1 MQSLLSVAVSNLLS
15 SKAKGVPMFEILFFA
30 SLIYLFLNR
39 KKRRKRGLDNELK
52 DLLQSSSDSTGIAL
66 DIKNYLL
73 RVLDD
78 DKNDR
83 EKFNDDQLAEAQRIF
98 DRAGPSAFFWM
109 TEIAA
114 QMTLLATA
122 QMNGIPTNVNYEL
135 KEGATPEQIIDAV
148 VKI

>member
-1 MQSLLSVAVSNLLS
+1 
-15 SKAKGVPMFEILFFA
+15 MFETLFFA

-39 KKRRKRGLDNELK
+39 KKRRRRGLDSELK
-52 DLLQSSSDSTGIAL
+52 ELLQSSNDSTGIAL

-122 QMNGIPTNVNYEL
+122 QINGIPTNVNYEV

>member
-1 MQSLLSVAVSNLLS
+1 
-15 SKAKGVPMFEILFFA
+15 MFETLFFA
-30 SLIYLFLNR
+30 SLIYLFINR
-39 KKRRKRGLDNELK
+39 KKRPKRGLDNELK
-52 DLLQSSSDSTGIAL
+52 ELLQSSSDATGIAL

-83 EKFNDDQLAEAQRIF
+83 EKFNDQQLAEAQRIF

-122 QMNGIPTNVNYEL
+122 QLNGIPTNVNHEL
-135 KEGATPEQIIDAV
+135 REGATPEQVIDAV

>member
-1 MQSLLSVAVSNLLS
+1 
-15 SKAKGVPMFEILFFA
+15 MFEILFFT

-39 KKRRKRGLDNELK
+39 KKRRKRGLDSELK
-52 DLLQSSSDSTGIAL
+52 DLLQSSNDSTGIAL

-83 EKFNDDQLAEAQRIF
+83 EKFSDDQLAEAQRIF

-122 QMNGIPTNVNYEL
+122 QINGIPTNVNQDL
-135 KEGATPEQIIDAV
+135 KEGATPEKVIDAV

>member
-1 MQSLLSVAVSNLLS
+1 
-15 SKAKGVPMFEILFFA
+15 MFETLFFA

-39 KKRRKRGLDNELK
+39 KKRRKRGLDSELK
-52 DLLQSSSDSTGIAL
+52 ELLQSSNDSTGIAL

-83 EKFNDDQLAEAQRIF
+83 EKFSDQQLAEAQRIF

-122 QMNGIPTNVNYEL
+122 QINGIPTNVNQDL
-135 KEGATPEQIIDAV
+135 KEGATPEKVIDAV

>member
-1 MQSLLSVAVSNLLS
+1 
-15 SKAKGVPMFEILFFA
+15 MFETLFFA

-39 KKRRKRGLDNELK
+39 KKRRKPTLDTELK
-52 DLLQSSSDSTGIAL
+52 DLLQSSSDATGIAL
-66 DIKNYLL
+66 DIKNYLK

-83 EKFNDDQLAEAQRIF
+83 EKFNDSQLAEAERIY

-122 QMNGIPTNVNYEL
+122 QLNGIPTNINYEV
-135 KEGATPEQIIDAV
+135 KEGATPEQVIDAV

>member
-1 MQSLLSVAVSNLLS
+1 
-15 SKAKGVPMFEILFFA
+15 MFETLFFA

-39 KKRRKRGLDNELK
+39 KRRRRRGLDSELK
-52 DLLQSSSDSTGIAL
+52 ELLQSSDDSTGIAL

-83 EKFNDDQLAEAQRIF
+83 EKFNDDQLDEAQRIF

-122 QMNGIPTNVNYEL
+122 QINGIPTNVNYEV

>member
-1 MQSLLSVAVSNLLS
+1 MQ
-15 SKAKGVPMFEILFFA
+15 GVPMFEFLFLFTV
-30 SLIYLFLNR
+30 IYLFVKR
-39 KKRRKRGLDNELK
+39 KKRGKKSLDPELK
-52 DLLQSSSDSTGIAL
+52 DLLESSTDATGIAL

-83 EKFNDDQLAEAQRIF
+83 EKFSDQQLAEAQRIF
-98 DRAGPSAFFWM
+98 DRAGPSSLFWM

-122 QMNGIPTNVNYEL
+122 QLNGIPTNVGVEV
-135 KEGATPEQIIDAV
+135 KEGATPEEIIDAV

>member
-1 MQSLLSVAVSNLLS
+1 
-15 SKAKGVPMFEILFFA
+15 MFETLFFA

-39 KKRRKRGLDNELK
+39 KKRRKPNLDTELK
-52 DLLQSSSDSTGIAL
+52 DLLQSSSDATGIAL
-66 DIKNYLL
+66 DIKNYLK

-83 EKFNDDQLAEAQRIF
+83 EKFNDSQLSEAERIY
-98 DRAGPSAFFWM
+98 DRAGPSSLFWM

-122 QMNGIPTNVNYEL
+122 QLNGIPTNVNYEL
-135 KEGATPEQIIDAV
+135 KEGASPEQVIDAV

>member
-1 MQSLLSVAVSNLLS
+1 
-15 SKAKGVPMFEILFFA
+15 
-30 SLIYLFLNR
+30 
-39 KKRRKRGLDNELK
+39 
-52 DLLQSSSDSTGIAL
+52 
-66 DIKNYLL
+66 L

-122 QMNGIPTNVNYEL
+122 QINGIPTNVNQDL
-135 KEGATPEQIIDAV
+135 KEGATPEKVIDAV

>member
-1 MQSLLSVAVSNLLS
+1 
-15 SKAKGVPMFEILFFA
+15 MFETLFFA

-39 KKRRKRGLDNELK
+39 KKRPKRGLDNELK
-52 DLLQSSSDSTGIAL
+52 DLLKSSADATGIAL
-66 DIKNYLL
+66 DIKNFLL

-83 EKFNDDQLAEAQRIF
+83 EKFNDQQLAEAQRIY

-122 QMNGIPTNVNYEL
+122 QINGIPTNVNYEL
-135 KEGATPEQIIDAV
+135 KDGATPEQIIDAV

>member
-1 MQSLLSVAVSNLLS
+1 
-15 SKAKGVPMFEILFFA
+15 MFEILFFT

-39 KKRRKRGLDNELK
+39 KNRRKPNLDTELK
-52 DLLQSSSDSTGIAL
+52 DLLHSSSDATGIAL
-66 DIKNYLL
+66 DIKNYLI

-98 DRAGPSAFFWM
+98 DRAGPSSLFWM
-109 TEIAA
+109 AEIAA

-122 QMNGIPTNVNYEL
+122 QLNGIPTNINYEV
-135 KEGATPEQIIDAV
+135 KEGATPEQVIDAV

>member
-1 MQSLLSVAVSNLLS
+1 MQ
-15 SKAKGVPMFEILFFA
+15 MFEILFFA

-39 KKRRKRGLDNELK
+39 KKRRKPNLDTELK
-52 DLLQSSSDSTGIAL
+52 DLLKSSSDATGIAL
-66 DIKNYLL
+66 DIKNYLK

-83 EKFNDDQLAEAQRIF
+83 EKFNDSQLAEAERIY

-122 QMNGIPTNVNYEL
+122 QINSIPTNINYEL
-135 KEGATPEQIIDAV
+135 QEGATPEQVIDAV

>member
-1 MQSLLSVAVSNLLS
+1 
-15 SKAKGVPMFEILFFA
+15 MFETLFFA

-39 KKRRKRGLDNELK
+39 KKRRRRGLDSELK
-52 DLLQSSSDSTGIAL
+52 ELLQSSDDSTGIAL

-122 QMNGIPTNVNYEL
+122 QINGIPTNVNYEV

>member
-1 MQSLLSVAVSNLLS
+1 
-15 SKAKGVPMFEILFFA
+15 MFEILFFT

-39 KKRRKRGLDNELK
+39 KKRRNVTLDNELK
-52 DLLQSSSDSTGIAL
+52 DLLHSSSDASGIAL
-66 DIKNYLL
+66 DIKNYLI

-98 DRAGPSAFFWM
+98 DRAGPSSLFWM

-122 QMNGIPTNVNYEL
+122 QMNGIPTNVNYEV

>member
-1 MQSLLSVAVSNLLS
+1 
-15 SKAKGVPMFEILFFA
+15 MFETLFFA

-39 KKRRKRGLDNELK
+39 KKRRKPSLDTELK
-52 DLLQSSSDSTGIAL
+52 DLLQSSTDATGIAL
-66 DIKNYLL
+66 DIKNYLK

-83 EKFNDDQLAEAQRIF
+83 EKFNDSQLAEAERIY

-114 QMTLLATA
+114 QMNLLATA
-122 QMNGIPTNVNYEL
+122 QLNGIPTNINYEV
-135 KEGATPEQIIDAV
+135 KEGATPEQGIDAV

>member
-1 MQSLLSVAVSNLLS
+1 
-15 SKAKGVPMFEILFFA
+15 MFETLFFA

-39 KKRRKRGLDNELK
+39 KKRPKRGLDNELK
-52 DLLQSSSDSTGIAL
+52 DLLQSSADATGIAL
-66 DIKNYLL
+66 DIKNFLL

-83 EKFNDDQLAEAQRIF
+83 EKFNDQQLAEAQRIF
-98 DRAGPSAFFWM
+98 DRAGPSSFFWM

-122 QMNGIPTNVNYEL
+122 QLNGIPTNINHEL
-135 KEGATPEQIIDAV
+135 KEGATPEQVIDAV

>member
-1 MQSLLSVAVSNLLS
+1 
-15 SKAKGVPMFEILFFA
+15 MFETLFFA

-52 DLLQSSSDSTGIAL
+52 DLLQASSDSTGIAL

-83 EKFNDDQLAEAQRIF
+83 EKFNDQQLDEAKRIY

>member
-1 MQSLLSVAVSNLLS
+1 
-15 SKAKGVPMFEILFFA
+15 MFETLFFA

-39 KKRRKRGLDNELK
+39 KKRRKRGLDSELK
-52 DLLQSSSDSTGIAL
+52 ELLQSSNDSTGIAL

-98 DRAGPSAFFWM
+98 DRAGPRAFFWM

-122 QMNGIPTNVNYEL
+122 QINGIPTNVNYEV

>member
-1 MQSLLSVAVSNLLS
+1 
-15 SKAKGVPMFEILFFA
+15 MFETLFFT
-30 SLIYLFLNR
+30 SLIYLFLTR
-39 KKRRKRGLDNELK
+39 KRRRKPNLDTELK

-66 DIKNYLL
+66 DIKNYLI

-83 EKFNDDQLAEAQRIF
+83 EKFNDEQLAEAQRIF
-98 DRAGPSAFFWM
+98 DRAGPSSLFWM

-114 QMTLLATA
+114 QMTLLASA
-122 QMNGIPTNVNYEL
+122 QLNGIPTNINYEV
-135 KEGATPEQIIDAV
+135 KEGATPEQVIDAV

>member
-1 MQSLLSVAVSNLLS
+1 
-15 SKAKGVPMFEILFFA
+15 MFETLFFA

-39 KKRRKRGLDNELK
+39 KKRRKPSLDTELK
-52 DLLQSSSDSTGIAL
+52 DLLQSSSDATGIAL
-66 DIKNYLL
+66 DIKNYLK

-83 EKFNDDQLAEAQRIF
+83 EKFNDAQLAEAERIY

-122 QMNGIPTNVNYEL
+122 QLNGIPTNINYEV

>member
-1 MQSLLSVAVSNLLS
+1 
-15 SKAKGVPMFEILFFA
+15 MFEILFFT

-39 KKRRKRGLDNELK
+39 KKRRRPNLDTELK
-52 DLLQSSSDSTGIAL
+52 DLLQSSSDATGIAL

-98 DRAGPSAFFWM
+98 DRAGPSSLFWM

-122 QMNGIPTNVNYEL
+122 QLNGIPTNINYEV

>member
-1 MQSLLSVAVSNLLS
+1 
-15 SKAKGVPMFEILFFA
+15 MFEILFFT

-39 KKRRKRGLDNELK
+39 KKRRRVTLDTELK
-52 DLLQSSSDSTGIAL
+52 DLLHSSSDATGIAL
-66 DIKNYLL
+66 DIKNYLI

-83 EKFNDDQLAEAQRIF
+83 EKFSDDQLAEAQRIF
-98 DRAGPSAFFWM
+98 DRAGPSSLFWM

-122 QMNGIPTNVNYEL
+122 QINGIPTNVNYEV

>member
-1 MQSLLSVAVSNLLS
+1 
-15 SKAKGVPMFEILFFA
+15 MFEILFFT

-39 KKRRKRGLDNELK
+39 KKRRKVTLDTELK
-52 DLLQSSSDSTGIAL
+52 DLLHSSSDATGIAL
-66 DIKNYLL
+66 DIKNYLI

-98 DRAGPSAFFWM
+98 DRAGPSSLFWM
-109 TEIAA
+109 TEIAE

-122 QMNGIPTNVNYEL
+122 QMNGIPTNVNYEV

>member
-1 MQSLLSVAVSNLLS
+1 
-15 SKAKGVPMFEILFFA
+15 MFETLFFA

-39 KKRRKRGLDNELK
+39 KKRRKPNLDNELK
-52 DLLQSSSDSTGIAL
+52 DLLQSSSDATGIAL
-66 DIKNYLL
+66 DIKNYLK

-83 EKFNDDQLAEAQRIF
+83 EKFNDAQLAEADRIY
-98 DRAGPSAFFWM
+98 DRAGPSSLFWM

-122 QMNGIPTNVNYEL
+122 QLNGIPTNINYEV

>member
-1 MQSLLSVAVSNLLS
+1 
-15 SKAKGVPMFEILFFA
+15 MFEILFFA

-122 QMNGIPTNVNYEL
+122 QMNGIPTNVNSEL

>member
-1 MQSLLSVAVSNLLS
+1 
-15 SKAKGVPMFEILFFA
+15 MFEILFFT
-30 SLIYLFLNR
+30 SLVYLFLNR
-39 KKRRKRGLDNELK
+39 KKRPKRGLDNELK
-52 DLLQSSSDSTGIAL
+52 ELLQSSSDATGIAL
-66 DIKNYLL
+66 DIKNYLK

-83 EKFNDDQLAEAQRIF
+83 EKFNDAQLAEAERIY

-122 QMNGIPTNVNYEL
+122 QLNGIPTNINYEL
-135 KEGATPEQIIDAV
+135 KESATPEQIVDAV

>member
-1 MQSLLSVAVSNLLS
+1 
-15 SKAKGVPMFEILFFA
+15 MFEILFFT
-30 SLIYLFLNR
+30 SLMYLFLNR
-39 KKRRKRGLDNELK
+39 TKRRKVTLDTELK
-52 DLLQSSSDSTGIAL
+52 DLLHSSSDATGIAL
-66 DIKNYLL
+66 DIKNYLI

-98 DRAGPSAFFWM
+98 DRAGPSSLFWM

-122 QMNGIPTNVNYEL
+122 QMNGIPTNVNYEV

>member
-1 MQSLLSVAVSNLLS
+1 
-15 SKAKGVPMFEILFFA
+15 MFETLFFA

-39 KKRRKRGLDNELK
+39 KKRRKRGLDSELK
-52 DLLQSSSDSTGIAL
+52 ELLQSSNDSTGIAL

-122 QMNGIPTNVNYEL
+122 QMNGIPTNVNYEV

>member
-1 MQSLLSVAVSNLLS
+1 
-15 SKAKGVPMFEILFFA
+15 MFEILFFT

-39 KKRRKRGLDNELK
+39 KKRRKPNLDNELK
-52 DLLQSSSDSTGIAL
+52 DLLQSSSDATGIAL
-66 DIKNYLL
+66 DIKNYLK

-83 EKFNDDQLAEAQRIF
+83 EKFNDNQLAEAQRIF
-98 DRAGPSAFFWM
+98 DRAGPSSLFWM

-122 QMNGIPTNVNYEL
+122 QLNGIPTNINYEV

>member
-1 MQSLLSVAVSNLLS
+1 
-15 SKAKGVPMFEILFFA
+15 MFETLFFA

-39 KKRRKRGLDNELK
+39 KKRRKRGLDSELK
-52 DLLQSSSDSTGIAL
+52 ELFQSSNDSTGIAL

-122 QMNGIPTNVNYEL
+122 QINGIPTNVNQDL
-135 KEGATPEQIIDAV
+135 KEGATPEKVIDAV

>member
-1 MQSLLSVAVSNLLS
+1 
-15 SKAKGVPMFEILFFA
+15 MFETLFFA

-39 KKRRKRGLDNELK
+39 KKRRKRGLDSELK
-52 DLLQSSSDSTGIAL
+52 ELLQSSNDSTGIAL

-122 QMNGIPTNVNYEL
+122 QINGIPTNVNYEV

>member
-1 MQSLLSVAVSNLLS
+1 
-15 SKAKGVPMFEILFFA
+15 MFETLFFV

-39 KKRRKRGLDNELK
+39 KKRPKRGLDNELK
-52 DLLQSSSDSTGIAL
+52 ELLQSSADATGIAL

-83 EKFNDDQLAEAQRIF
+83 EKFNDQQLAEAQRIF
-98 DRAGPSAFFWM
+98 DRAGPSSFFWM

-114 QMTLLATA
+114 QMTMLATA
-122 QMNGIPTNVNYEL
+122 QINGIPTNVNQEL
-135 KEGATPEQIIDAV
+135 KEGATPEQVIDAV

>member
-1 MQSLLSVAVSNLLS
+1 
-15 SKAKGVPMFEILFFA
+15 MFETLFFA

-83 EKFNDDQLAEAQRIF
+83 EKFNDDQLAQAQRIY

-122 QMNGIPTNVNYEL
+122 QINGIPTNVNYEL